1 MFHGFSFFARLFVFV
16 FILIVFF
23 LGGGGGWLMSQDKIF
38 SGVEETSPKKS

>member
-23 LGGGGGWLMSQDKIF
+23 LGGGVVDEPG
-38 SGVEETSPKKS
+38 